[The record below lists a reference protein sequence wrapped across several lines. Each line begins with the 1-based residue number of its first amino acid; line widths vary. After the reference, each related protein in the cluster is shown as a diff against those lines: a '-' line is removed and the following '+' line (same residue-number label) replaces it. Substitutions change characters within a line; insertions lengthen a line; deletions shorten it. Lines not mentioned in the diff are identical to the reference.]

1 MGYGQKHRC
10 LLGPEVPNL
19 LELKLQV
26 AMSFWTWETKL
37 GPFEEQAIP
46 AHDHYLSSSKTSPS
60 GLIRRVEKK
69 LTEPSYENKPIC

>member
-1 MGYGQKHRC
+1 MGCAQKHRC

-26 AMSFWTWETKL
+26 AMNFWTRVLETKP

-60 GLIRRVEKK
+60 GLIRRVGKK
-69 LTEPSYENKPIC
+69 INRTKL